1 MTTTL
6 NKMEVAKLLLERINQ
21 LTQDCNDA
29 ETALVIKNLAEAR
42 QILLNS

>member
-6 NKMEVAKLLLERINQ
+6 NKIEAVELLLERINQ
-21 LTQDCNDA
+21 LTLVCNSE